1 MTTTTNYGLEKPVIG
16 GDTDTWGNKSNDN
29 WDAVDQLIK
38 NNESAIEELDTAVD
52 QNKADKSVVITAG
65 NGLTGGG
72 NLSESREVALGTPST
87 ITAQTTNSTTGTSHT
102 HTITLGPAD
111 VGAPPVSR
119 QIIAGNGLTG
129 GGSLAAN
136 VPLVLGT
143 PSKLTPSTTN
153 SVTAQ
158 SHTHEVF
165 GLVPAGGIIMWS
177 GAINTVPAGWALCN
191 GQNGTPDLR
200 DRFVVGAGSTYN
212 PGNTGGSK
220 DAIVVAH
227 THSASTGSSGNHSH
241 TGSTNTTGNH
251 EHFALS
257 SGGRANCLVNS
268 STYGRRNHGFADNN
282 ACGQDT
288 RQNALIQGTNTVAN
302 VARTNPSGDHSHTV
316 STNTTGAHSH
326 SVSVASTGSSGNNAN
341 LPPYLALAFIMK
353 LPE

>member
-38 NNESAIEELDTAVD
+38 DNENAIEALDNAVD
-52 QNKADKSVVITAG
+52 QNKADKSVVVTAG
-65 NGLTGGG
+65 DGLTGGG
-72 NLSESREVALGTPST
+72 DLSESREVALGTPST
-87 ITAQTTNSTTGTSHT
+87 ITAATTNSTTGTSHT
-102 HTITLGPAD
+102 HAITLGPAD
-111 VGAPPVSR
+111 VGAPPTSR
-119 QIIAGNGLTG
+119 QIIAGNGMTG

-136 VPLVLGT
+136 VPIVLGT

-177 GAINTVPAGWALCN
+177 GAINAVPSGWALCN

-227 THSASTGSSGNHSH
+227 THGFSATTGSSGNHSH
-241 TGSTNTTGNH
+241 
-251 EHFALS
+251 
-257 SGGRANCLVNS
+257 SG
-268 STYGRRNHGFADNN
+268 
-282 ACGQDT
+282 
-288 RQNALIQGTNTVAN
+288 
-302 VARTNPSGDHSHTV
+302 
-316 STNTTGAHSH
+316 STNTTGAHTHNVWRGQSSGVSSGCDGNGFQGSVLGGCSDLANAARSNGNHSHTLSTNTTGAHTH
-326 SVSVASTGSSGNNAN
+326 SVSGTTASSGSSGNNAN

>member
-241 TGSTNTTGNH
+241 TGSTNTTGAHTHNILLYELSGGSVSASTAVL
-251 EHFALS
+251 EHLRATNNDQRARNLSNRALS
-257 SGGRANCLVNS
+257 AGN
-268 STYGRRNHGFADNN
+268 
-282 ACGQDT
+282 
-288 RQNALIQGTNTVAN
+288 
-302 VARTNPSGDHSHTV
+302 HSHTV
-316 STNTTGAHSH
+316 STNTTGAHTH
-326 SVSVASTGSSGNNAN
+326 SVSGTTASSGSSGNNAN